1 MGVGVASVVQGF
13 RLIPSKYPTINLF
26 DDVAN
31 EDEFSALYELQA
43 LTNPRLANEV
53 GDMSLLDQKEIPFH
67 CKRGRSYAIAAF
79 THINRDGSR
88 FANGQH
94 GMLYIADDEKTATRE
109 VQFHQAKYWRNV
121 TGLKYDRIIFRTL
134 KFTFD
139 DSSCIDIT
147 DKPMSD
153 SIYDPDNYLTAQ
165 KFGLEVYMN
174 RAETTGIK
182 YNSVRSENG
191 VCWALSTPYVVQD
204 VIQCSHT
211 EMVWNGSDIKHVDKI
226 KPMKL

>member
-1 MGVGVASVVQGF
+1 MASVVQGF

-31 EDEFSALYELQA
+31 EDEFAALYELQA

-94 GMLYIADDEKTATRE
+94 GMLLYR
-109 VQFHQAKYWRNV
+109 
-121 TGLKYDRIIFRTL
+121 
-134 KFTFD
+134 
-139 DSSCIDIT
+139 
-147 DKPMSD
+147 
-153 SIYDPDNYLTAQ
+153 
-165 KFGLEVYMN
+165 
-174 RAETTGIK
+174 
-182 YNSVRSENG
+182 
-191 VCWALSTPYVVQD
+191 
-204 VIQCSHT
+204 
-211 EMVWNGSDIKHVDKI
+211 
-226 KPMKL
+226 